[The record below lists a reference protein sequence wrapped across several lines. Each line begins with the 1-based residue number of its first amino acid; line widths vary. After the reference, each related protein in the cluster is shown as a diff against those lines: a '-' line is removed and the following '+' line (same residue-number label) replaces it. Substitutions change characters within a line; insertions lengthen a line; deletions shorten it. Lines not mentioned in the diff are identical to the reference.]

1 MMIKCFD
8 IKIDYNL
15 NWELNKK
22 WNDSQPLLVYD
33 STQFTGK
40 SWKHYS
46 YFLAKSNWYKQREES
61 SDGNCVNQYW
71 KGH

>member
-8 IKIDYNL
+8 IEIDYNL
-15 NWELNKK
+15 NREFNKK

-46 YFLAKSNWYKQREES
+46 YLAKSNWYKQREES

-71 KGH
+71 KGQ